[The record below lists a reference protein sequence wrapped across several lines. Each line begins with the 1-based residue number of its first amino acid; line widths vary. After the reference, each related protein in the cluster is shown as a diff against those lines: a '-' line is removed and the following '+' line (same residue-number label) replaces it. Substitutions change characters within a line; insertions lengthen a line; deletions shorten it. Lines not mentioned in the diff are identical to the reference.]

1 MSQLERYADFP
12 SRFVLPRH
20 VDVWLPAGYA
30 AAPERRYPV
39 VYMHDGQNL
48 CDPEEANFGVAWA
61 ADRALARLAAAGEAP
76 PAILVG
82 LWSTPRRYPEYRPAR
97 PFDVLSA
104 AARDR
109 LLAPMGDDLL
119 SDAYLR
125 FIVEEVKPWVDAGY
139 RTQPGRAAT
148 SIMGSSMG
156 GLISLYALCEYPG
169 VFGGAGC
176 VSSHWPA
183 VEGVILPYLRDRLP
197 DPATHRLYF
206 DYGTHT
212 LDALYAPGQAAVD
225 AIMRERG
232 YTEGV
237 NWLTRRFPG
246 AAHFEKDWAERV
258 AVPLR
263 FLLSGA

>member
-82 LWSTPRRYPEYRPAR
+82 LWSTPRRYAEYRPAQ

-109 LLAPMGDDLL
+109 LLAPMGGDLL

-225 AIMRERG
+225 AVMGERG
-232 YTEGV
+232 YMEGV